1 MRIQGEL
8 RFWWLSLF
16 HPWIVEKE
24 RDTHTKKKTSPREK
38 SGSTYLTM
46 ASRNCLADVHLI
58 TGRNCDLEGK
68 YLLRQNKAVLS
79 VLDMSD
85 LAEIHSGL

>member
-1 MRIQGEL
+1 MAVTFPPMDCRKRKRQ
-8 RFWWLSLF
+8 
-16 HPWIVEKE
+16 KK
-24 RDTHTKKKTSPREK
+24 KKKTSPREK

>member
-24 RDTHTKKKTSPREK
+24 RDKKNPEKNSPREK
-38 SGSTYLTM
+38 SGSTYLKM
-46 ASRNCLADVHLI
+46 VSRNCLADFHLI

-85 LAEIHSGL
+85 LAEIHSEL

>member
-1 MRIQGEL
+1 MAVTFPPMDCRK
-8 RFWWLSLF
+8 R
-16 HPWIVEKE
+16 K
-24 RDTHTKKKTSPREK
+24 RHTQKKKNSPREK

>member
-1 MRIQGEL
+1 MAVTFPPMDRRKRKRQ
-8 RFWWLSLF
+8 
-16 HPWIVEKE
+16 
-24 RDTHTKKKTSPREK
+24 KKRKKNSPREK
-38 SGSTYLTM
+38 SGSTYLTI
-46 ASRNCLADVHLI
+46 ASMNCLADFHLI

-85 LAEIHSGL
+85 LADIHSEL